1 MVQFICQKERKELR
15 WQSGNGLA
23 TTSSTMRLTTATK
36 TSGLPVKLTSVNAW
50 VLQKRLTKPSL
61 LWRIAKTLSSR
72 CICLMAGE
80 TSSRLRRNKMLISD
94 LIIAVI
100 FTIIAA
106 IALFLNEDKIAA
118 WQEEISKR

>member
-1 MVQFICQKERKELR
+1 
-15 WQSGNGLA
+15 
-23 TTSSTMRLTTATK
+23 
-36 TSGLPVKLTSVNAW
+36 
-50 VLQKRLTKPSL
+50 
-61 LWRIAKTLSSR
+61 
-72 CICLMAGE
+72 
-80 TSSRLRRNKMLISD
+80 MLISD